1 MTNKEFKAFIR
12 KACAP
17 ILNYR
22 NGDSRGKQR
31 AEIAEETVEMIE
43 MALDKA
49 EVPEKKTAAKK
60 K

>member
-12 KACAP
+12 EACAP

-31 AEIAEETVEMIE
+31 AEIAEETVRMIE
-43 MALDKA
+43 KALEEAK
-49 EVPEKKTAAKK
+49 EPEKKTAAKK